1 MRMMTVGKK
10 IALVVLCI
18 AMLAFFFSAAPRL
31 SPDDPRPLVAASLFP
46 VFDLA
51 RQVAGDVVEVKLIV
65 PPGGEPHTF
74 DPSPSL
80 VRSLQSAEAVYT
92 IGHGLD
98 EWVRPILSN
107 LSAKEIVLDNGIALR
122 SSQNV
127 FADVGAEKEDDPVDP
142 HYWLTISNARKMV
155 LTINADLQTRFP
167 DHADEFQKNTDAYLQ
182 ELSEAEKEIRTI
194 LSPAKNRALI
204 TLHDAWYYFAEE
216 YGLRIAGT
224 YLPTAG
230 REPSAQYLAALA
242 NAVQT
247 SGARTLFHEPQFS
260 TASLQSFADD
270 YGLRLVVLDDIGGI
284 APRDSYLSL
293 MIENAKAIADNP

>member
-1 MRMMTVGKK
+1 MTARKK
-10 IALVVLCI
+10 IVFAVFCFAVLV
-18 AMLAFFFSAAPRL
+18 FFFFATPRF
-31 SPDDPRPLVAASLFP
+31 SPNDPRPLVAASLFP
-46 VFDLA
+46 IFDLV
-51 RQVAGDVVEVKLIV
+51 RHVAGDSVEVILIV

-74 DPSPSL
+74 EPSPSL
-80 VRSLQSAEAVYT
+80 IRSLQSAEAVYT

-107 LSAKEIVLDNGIALR
+107 LSAKEIVLDKEIVLR
-122 SSQNV
+122 SSQDV
-127 FADVGAEKEDDPVDP
+127 FADTGAEEEDGVIDP

-155 LTINADLQTRFP
+155 LTISDDLQTRFP
-167 DHADEFQKNTDAYLQ
+167 ERSDEFRKNTDAYLQ
-182 ELSEAEKEIRTI
+182 ELSETEKEIKTI
-194 LSPAKNRALI
+194 LAPSKSRALI

-230 REPSAQYLAALA
+230 REPSAKYLAALA

-247 SGARTLFHEPQFS
+247 SGARMLFHEPQFS
-260 TASLQSFADD
+260 AASLQSFADD
-270 YGLRLVVLDDIGGI
+270 YGLRLIILDDIGGI
-284 APRDSYLSL
+284 APRDSYISL

>member
-1 MRMMTVGKK
+1 MMTAWKK
-10 IALVVLCI
+10 ITFAVFCI
-18 AMLAFFFSAAPRL
+18 AVLAFFFFAAPRL

-46 VFDLA
+46 VFDLV
-51 RQVAGDVVEVKLIV
+51 RHVAGNSVEVRLIV

-74 DPSPSL
+74 EPSPSL

-107 LSAKEIVLDNGIALR
+107 LSAKEIVLDNVIVLR
-122 SSQNV
+122 SSQDV
-127 FADVGAEKEDDPVDP
+127 FADAGAEEEDGPIDP
-142 HYWLTISNARKMV
+142 HYWLTIPNAKKMT
-155 LTINADLQTRFP
+155 LTINADLQARFP
-167 DHADEFQKNTDAYLQ
+167 ERSDEFQKNTNAYLQ
-182 ELSEAEKEIRTI
+182 ELSEAEKEIKTI
-194 LSPAKNRALI
+194 LAPAKSRALI

-242 NAVQT
+242 NAVRA
-247 SGARTLFHEPQFS
+247 SGTRALFHEPQFS

-270 YGLRLVVLDDIGGI
+270 YDLRLVVLDDIGGI
-284 APRDSYLSL
+284 APRDSYISL